1 MKKIFAIIMLFV
13 TLVTLSS
20 CNYVNDILYLFATP
34 EQKLEMAFEKLSE
47 TSYTMEG
54 SMRIDMTLSYL
65 GESQKQTFVID
76 MLTEANPNEIYTEEV
91 MNGETQRSYTKINDD
106 EVSIYTE
113 ENGKWTEE
121 VQSLEKYKEEN
132 GNGFLDIDVKDVFT
146 LEDGIWVGNVEVIS
160 EMLEETTNKLSEDL
174 VGEGATLES
183 FELEKYNIEMGKN
196 DISKV
201 DIVMSVVMKI
211 QGVKVT
217 MKMSVPLTISKV
229 GQTEVTVPAGIKAT
243 SK

>member
-1 MKKIFAIIMLFV
+1 MKKIFVIITLFA

-20 CNYVNDILYLFATP
+20 CSFVNDVLYFFATP
-34 EQKLEMAFEKLSE
+34 EEKLEMAFEKLSE

-65 GESQKQTFVID
+65 GETQKQTFVVD
-76 MLTEANPNEIYTEEV
+76 MHTEANPNEIYNEEV
-91 MNGETQRSYTKINDD
+91 MNGETQRSYIKINDD
-106 EVSIYTE
+106 EVLTYTE
-113 ENGKWTEE
+113 EKGKWTEE

-132 GNGFLDIDVKDVFT
+132 ANGFLDIDIKDAFT

-174 VGEGATLES
+174 LGDGAKLNS
-183 FELEKYNIEMGKN
+183 FELEKYNIEMEN
-196 DISKV
+196 NEISKV
-201 DIVMSVVMKI
+201 DIAMSVTMTI

-217 MKMSVPLTISKV
+217 MKMSVPMTISKV
-229 GQTEVTVPAGIKAT
+229 GQTDVTVPVGLNITK
-243 SK
+243 